1 MYGVEPM
8 FWRKL
13 FFVIGILSLLLF
25 SFDFLMRKHLNLE
38 KGKIFSYNHVNDK
51 HKKIDWTI
59 RISYLI
65 IILITLL
72 FTIKSNGETIWYLQ
86 IWFIMFVYLTTA
98 EMVKAFMEW
107 KYAENRKKYIFT
119 ISKLIFTLIL
129 LWILFYTNFF
139 NLFNF

>member
-1 MYGVEPM
+1 MYGVESM
-8 FWRKL
+8 VWRKIFL
-13 FFVIGILSLLLF
+13 IIGILSLLLF
-25 SFDFLMRKHLNLE
+25 IFDFLMRKYLNLE
-38 KGKIFSYNHVNDK
+38 KGKIFSHNHVNEK
-51 HKKIDWTI
+51 HKKIDWII

-65 IILITLL
+65 IILMTQL
-72 FTIKSNGETIWYLQ
+72 FIIRSNRETIWYLQ
-86 IWFIMFVYLTTA
+86 IWFIMFVYLTTS

-129 LWILFYTNFF
+129 LWILFSTNFL